1 MQEKVKNFNDSL
13 TIHKTPMPVS
23 ARLLDISSEL
33 GELDKEYLKATKY
46 GTQSFA
52 YSQDF
57 ELEFGDVLYSLF
69 CLANET
75 GIDVETALDKVL
87 EKYKNRANKNQ
98 SIGSGN

>member
-1 MQEKVKNFNDSL
+1 MQEKVKEFNDSL
-13 TIHKTPMPVS
+13 TIHKTPMPIS

-33 GELDKEYLKATKY
+33 GELNKEYLKATKY
-46 GTQSFA
+46 GTQNFTH
-52 YSQDF
+52 SQDF

-75 GIDVETALDKVL
+75 GIDAETALDKVL

-98 SIGSGN
+98 SIGNDK

>member
-1 MQEKVKNFNDSL
+1 MQEKVKNFNDNLS
-13 TIHKTPMPVS
+13 IHKTPMPVS

-33 GELDKEYLKATKY
+33 GELDKEYLKVAKY
-46 GTQSFA
+46 GTQNFA

-75 GIDVETALDKVL
+75 GIDAETALDKVL
-87 EKYKNRANKNQ
+87 KKYEARANKNQ